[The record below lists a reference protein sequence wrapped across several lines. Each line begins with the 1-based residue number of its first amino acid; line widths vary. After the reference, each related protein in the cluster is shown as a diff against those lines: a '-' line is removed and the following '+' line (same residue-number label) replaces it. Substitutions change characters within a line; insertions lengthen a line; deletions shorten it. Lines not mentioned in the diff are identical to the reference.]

1 MLRCR
6 PTTERERRLL
16 DDGVWPV
23 AGVDEAG
30 RGALAGPVVAGAVVA
45 EWCTRQ
51 PWHDEVRDSKQLSA
65 PQRERLFERITAEST
80 AVAAGIVSSNII
92 DRIGI
97 AAATRRAMLEAL
109 QSLAVQPGYV
119 LIDWLT
125 LPRLRLRQ
133 EGIPKGDALC
143 LSIAC
148 ASIVAKVTRDRLMDE
163 LDARYPGY
171 GFGAHKGYGTEEH
184 LHRLATQGAS
194 PVHRVSFRPVRLV
207 VGGLL

>member
-6 PTTERERRLL
+6 PTTEQEQRLR
-16 DDGVWPV
+16 DGGLGPV

-45 EWCTRQ
+45 DWCTRL

-65 PQRERLFERITAEST
+65 SQRERLFERISSESM
-80 AVAAGIVSSNII
+80 AVAAGVVSSSVI

-97 AAATRRAMLEAL
+97 AAATRRAMQEAL

-163 LDARYPGY
+163 LDGRYPGY
-171 GFGAHKGYGTEEH
+171 GFGAHKGYGTEQH
-184 LHRLATQGAS
+184 LQQLATQGAS
-194 PVHRVSFRPVRLV
+194 PAHRVTFRPVRLV

>member
-6 PTTERERRLL
+6 PTVERERRLR
-16 DDGVWPV
+16 DDGIWPV

-45 EWCTRQ
+45 DWCTRQ

-65 PQRERLFERITAEST
+65 SQRERLFERITAESM
-80 AVAAGIVSSNII
+80 AFSAGVVSSSVI

-97 AAATRRAMLEAL
+97 AAATRRAMQEAL
-109 QSLAVQPGYV
+109 QSLAVPPGFV

-163 LDARYPGY
+163 LDDRYPGY
-171 GFGAHKGYGTEEH
+171 GFGAHKGYGTQAH
-184 LHRLATQGAS
+184 LQRLAVQGAS
-194 PVHRVSFRPVRLV
+194 PAHRVSFRPVRLII
-207 VGGLL
+207 GGLL

>member
-1 MLRCR
+1 MFRCV
-6 PTTERERRLL
+6 PTAEREERLR
-16 DDGVWPV
+16 DEGAWPV

-45 EWCTRQ
+45 DWCSRL

-65 PQRERLFERITAEST
+65 QQRDRLFDLIRGGSS
-80 AVAAGIVSSNII
+80 AVGVGVVGSDVI

-109 QSLAVQPGYV
+109 QSLAVQPGCV

-133 EGIPKGDALC
+133 EGIRKGDALC

-148 ASIVAKVTRDRLMDE
+148 ASIVAKVTRDRLMAD
-163 LDARYPGY
+163 LDVRYPGY
-171 GFGAHKGYGTEEH
+171 GFGDHKGYGTDAH
-184 LHRLATQGAS
+184 LCRLTAQGAS